1 MNDVRE
7 IAESRPIA
15 QARRLP
21 KIAILGAGPA
31 GLGAALRLARD
42 GLADAEV
49 IEARDWVGGNAS
61 SFVLEG
67 VHCDFGSHRLHP
79 TLEPRVMADIEAAL
93 GQDLLWRPRHGRIR
107 LQGRWIHFP
116 LKPADL
122 LFHLPF
128 SFAVSLGLDFARKA
142 LPRKRP
148 AEETF
153 ASVVERGL
161 GATMSRSFYF
171 PYARK
176 LWGLAPETLAVT
188 AAERRI
194 ANNSIPKILLKVVR
208 QIPGLKPA
216 KVGGFFYPRRGFG
229 QISEALRMVGEA
241 HGARFVLGA
250 RISRIDHDGQRVHA
264 VHYQKDGRAIET
276 PVDAAWSTLPVSLLV
291 RMMNPQAPSE
301 ILAAAKAIRFRGMVL
316 IYLILEQDQFSEFD
330 AHYFPEASIP
340 ISRLS
345 EPKNY
350 SASLEPRG
358 LTVLCAELPSDP
370 GEESWSLSDG
380 ELGRRLCGWLADVDL
395 PVKVAVS
402 RVVTRRLGQAYPVY
416 DRGYA
421 AHFKAMDQWLS
432 GFDGLLTFGRQG
444 LFAHDN
450 THHAL
455 TMAYA
460 AADCL
465 EPDGRFD
472 RALWFRH
479 RRDFESHVVE
489 D

>member
-1 MNDVRE
+1 MNDVRGLTGPR
-7 IAESRPIA
+7 SSA
-15 QARRLP
+15 QGRRLP

-42 GLADAEV
+42 GLAETEV
-49 IEARDWVGGNAS
+49 IEARDRVGGNAG

-79 TLEPRVMADIEAAL
+79 KLEPRVMADIQAAL
-93 GQDLLWRPRHGRIR
+93 GSDLLWRPRHGRIR

-122 LFHLPF
+122 LLHLPF
-128 SFAVSLGLDFARKA
+128 FFSASMALDLARKV
-142 LPRKRP
+142 LRGKRP

-153 ASVVERGL
+153 ASVLEQGL
-161 GATMSRSFYF
+161 GSTMSRHFYF

-176 LWGLAPETLAVT
+176 LWGVAPDLLAVT

-194 ANNSIPKILLKVVR
+194 ANNSIPKILLKVLR

-216 KVGGFFYPRRGFG
+216 KAGGFYYPRQGYG
-229 QISEALRMVGEA
+229 QISEALRMAGER
-241 HGARFVLGA
+241 HGARFVLSA
-250 RISRIDHDGQRVHA
+250 RISRIDHDGQRIQA
-264 VHYQKDGRAIET
+264 VHYQKDGSTIEI
-276 PVDAAWSTLPVSLLV
+276 PVDAAWSTLPISLLV
-291 RMMNPQAPSE
+291 RIMNPPAPPE

-316 IYLILEQDQFSEFD
+316 IYLVLKQDQFSEFD
-330 AHYFPEASIP
+330 AHYFPEESVP

-370 GEESWSLSDG
+370 GEESWSLSDV
-380 ELGRRLCGWLADVDL
+380 ELGRRVCRWLADVDL
-395 PVKVAVS
+395 PVKSPVC

-416 DRGYA
+416 ERGYA
-421 AHFKAMDQWLS
+421 AHFDAMDKWLS

-455 TMAYA
+455 SMAYA
-460 AADCL
+460 ACDCL
-465 EPDGRFD
+465 QPDGTFD
-472 RALWFRH
+472 RALWSRH
-479 RRDFESHVVE
+479 RRNFESHVVE

>member
-7 IAESRPIA
+7 VAERQPIAED
-15 QARRLP
+15 RRLP

-42 GLADAEV
+42 GLAEV
-49 IEARDWVGGNAS
+49 EIIEARDRVGGNAG
-61 SFVLEG
+61 SFMLEG

-79 TLEPRVMADIEAAL
+79 KLEPRVMADIEAVL
-93 GQDLLWRPRHGRIR
+93 GPDLLWRPRHGRIR

-128 SFAVSLGLDFARKA
+128 SFAASLALDFARKA

-153 ASVVERGL
+153 ASMLERGL
-161 GATMSRSFYF
+161 GSTMSQSFYF

-176 LWGLAPETLAVT
+176 LWGLAPEMLAVT

-194 ANNSIPKILLKVVR
+194 ANSSIPKILLKVVR

-216 KVGGFFYPRRGFG
+216 KAGGFYYPRQGYG
-229 QISEALRMVGEA
+229 QISEALRTAAEA

-264 VHYQKDGRAIET
+264 VHYQKDGRTIESS
-276 PVDAAWSTLPVSLLV
+276 VDAAWSTLPVSLLV
-291 RMMNPQAPSE
+291 RMMNPQAPPE

-316 IYLILEQDQFSEFD
+316 IYLILEQDKFSEFD
-330 AHYFPEASIP
+330 AHYFPEESIP

-370 GEESWSLSDG
+370 GEESWSSSDE
-380 ELGRRLCGWLADVDL
+380 ELGRGLCRWLANVDL
-395 PVKVAVS
+395 PVKATVR
-402 RVVTRRLGQAYPVY
+402 RVVTQRLGQAYPVY

-421 AHFKAMDQWLS
+421 AHFDAMDQWLS
-432 GFDGLLTFGRQG
+432 RFDGLLTFGRQG

-465 EPDGRFD
+465 EPDGTFD
-472 RALWFRH
+472 RALWSRH

>member
-7 IAESRPIA
+7 VAERQPIAED
-15 QARRLP
+15 RRLP

-42 GLADAEV
+42 GLADVEI
-49 IEARDWVGGNAS
+49 IEARDRVGGNAG
-61 SFVLEG
+61 SFMLEG

-79 TLEPRVMADIEAAL
+79 KLEPRVMADIEAVL
-93 GQDLLWRPRHGRIR
+93 GPDLLWRPRHGRIR

-128 SFAVSLGLDFARKA
+128 SFAASLALDFARKA

-153 ASVVERGL
+153 ASMLERGL
-161 GATMSRSFYF
+161 GSTMSQSFYF

-176 LWGLAPETLAVT
+176 LWGLAPEMLAVT

-194 ANNSIPKILLKVVR
+194 ANSSIPKILLKVVR

-216 KVGGFFYPRRGFG
+216 KAGGFYYPRQGYG
-229 QISEALRMVGEA
+229 QISEALRTAAEA

-264 VHYQKDGRAIET
+264 VHYQKDGSTIESS
-276 PVDAAWSTLPVSLLV
+276 VDAAWSTLPVSLLV
-291 RMMNPQAPSE
+291 RMMNPQAPPE

-316 IYLILEQDQFSEFD
+316 IYLILEQDKFSEFD
-330 AHYFPEASIP
+330 AHYFPEESIP

-370 GEESWSLSDG
+370 GEESWSSSDE
-380 ELGRRLCGWLADVDL
+380 ELGRGLCRWLANVDL
-395 PVKVAVS
+395 PVKATVR
-402 RVVTRRLGQAYPVY
+402 RVVTQRLGQAYPVY

-421 AHFKAMDQWLS
+421 AHFDAMDQWLS
-432 GFDGLLTFGRQG
+432 RFDGLLTFGRQG

-465 EPDGRFD
+465 EPDGTFD
-472 RALWFRH
+472 RALWSRH

>member
-1 MNDVRE
+1 MNDLRE
-7 IAESRPIA
+7 FARRRPIV
-15 QARRLP
+15 QDRRLP
-21 KIAILGAGPA
+21 RIAILGAGPA

-42 GLADAEV
+42 GLADVEV
-49 IEARDWVGGNAS
+49 LEARERVGGNAG
-61 SFVLEG
+61 SFLLEG

-79 TLEPRVMADIEAAL
+79 KLEPRIMADIEVAL
-93 GQDLLWRPRHGRIR
+93 GPDLVWRPRHGRIR
-107 LQGRWIHFP
+107 LKGRWIHFP

-122 LFHLPF
+122 LLHLPI
-128 SFAVSLGLDFARKA
+128 SFTASLAFDFARKV
-142 LPRKRP
+142 LPRKRL

-153 ASVVERGL
+153 ASVLERGL
-161 GATMSRSFYF
+161 GSTMSRCFYF

-176 LWGLAPETLAVT
+176 LWGLAPDMLAAT

-194 ANNSIPKILLKVVR
+194 ANSSIPKILLKVAR
-208 QIPGLKPA
+208 QIPGLKSA
-216 KVGGFFYPRRGFG
+216 KAGGFYYPRRGFG
-229 QISEALRMVGEA
+229 QISEALRVAGEA

-250 RISRIDHDGQRVHA
+250 RISRIDHNGQRVHA
-264 VHYQKDGRAIET
+264 VHYQKGGRAIEA
-276 PVDAAWSTLPVSLLV
+276 PVNAAWSTLPVSLLV
-291 RMMNPQAPSE
+291 RMMNPQAPPE
-301 ILAAAKAIRFRGMVL
+301 ILAAAKAIRFRGMIL
-316 IYLILEQDQFSEFD
+316 IYIVLEQDQFSEFD
-330 AHYFPEASIP
+330 AHYFPEESIP

-350 SASLEPRG
+350 SASPEPRG

-370 GEESWSLSDG
+370 SEESWSLSDG
-380 ELGRRLCGWLADVDL
+380 ELGRRLCCWLADVEL
-395 PVKVAVS
+395 PVKSPVR
-402 RVVTRRLGQAYPVY
+402 RVVTHRLGQAYPVY

-421 AHFKAMDQWLS
+421 AHFDAMDQWLS
-432 GFDGLLTFGRQG
+432 GFEGLLTFGRQG

-465 EPDGRFD
+465 DPDGLFD
-472 RALWFRH
+472 QALWSRH
-479 RRDFESHVVE
+479 RLDFEKHVVE